1 MTQYRI
7 EVTLID
13 FVEAEDA
20 DMALDMMLDLI
31 SKRDGMEIAAHQ
43 IWELPD
49 EE

>member
-13 FVEAEDA
+13 FIEAEDA
-20 DMALDMMLDLI
+20 DMAFDMMLALI
-31 SKRDGMEIAAHQ
+31 AKRGGMEIATHQ